1 MNTLSAKFKDFFLNL
16 KTDAVPR
23 PPRNRRVEQDDN
35 ENNEREE
42 NNENY
47 DPNNEEPEV
56 IVIEEPDD
64 DLKKE
69 KNKKSKHKK
78 DFFKEETKE
87 GKPHKQEKRKSD
99 CIVNT
104 QATGHVINIVNSNDV
119 RWGDDYYMGSAKP
132 PTKKNMDPEEE
143 EVEKCNLITLL
154 MESKQKPIQHEY
166 LDQISGNLGRN
177 WYSLFISLGF
187 LRGKIETME
196 INTRDYGVTEARY
209 KLLLDWTNNDEDGTL
224 GGLTKKLWDHGD
236 RALVKQLAIVYNKNR
251 NK

>member
-1 MNTLSAKFKDFFLNL
+1 MNTLSAKLKDFFLNL

-23 PPRNRRVEQDDN
+23 PPRNRPVEQDTPP
-35 ENNEREE
+35 EE

-69 KNKKSKHKK
+69 KNKKSKSKK
-78 DFFKEETKE
+78 DFYKEETKG
-87 GKPHKQEKRKSD
+87 GKPYKQEKRKSD

-104 QATGHVINIVNSNDV
+104 QSTGNVINIVNSKDV

-132 PTKKNMDPEEE
+132 STKNMDPEEE

-166 LDQISGNLGRN
+166 LDQISGNLGKN
-177 WYSLFISLGF
+177 WYGLFIALGF
-187 LRGKIETME
+187 LKGKIETME

-236 RALVKQLAIVYNKNR
+236 RALVKQLAIMYNKNK